1 MKAFSFRLER
11 LLRLRGDAEQ
21 RQAIVLGE
29 AARAEAEME
38 GLCRDQESFLA
49 GMVDR
54 LKPQVGQVTSAGMM
68 RTLQLTGIA
77 AASQLEQ
84 AEQERDEARRQADV
98 ERDRLAE
105 ARRERKTLERLKEH
119 QRAAWLGEVD
129 RDEQKTMDEI
139 AGRSR
144 GTATP

>member
-21 RQAIVLGE
+21 RQAVVLGE

-38 GLCRDQESFLA
+38 GLCRDQHTYLA
-49 GMVDR
+49 GMSDR
-54 LKPQVGQVTSAGMM
+54 LQPTVGQVTSAGMM
-68 RTLQLTGIA
+68 RTLQLTGLA
-77 AASQLEQ
+77 AANQLEQ
-84 AEQERDEARRQADV
+84 AEQERDEARRRADT
-98 ERDRLAE
+98 ERERLAE
-105 ARRERKTLERLKEH
+105 ARRERKTLERLKEN
-119 QRAAWLGEVD
+119 QRTAWRGEVD

-144 GTATP
+144 GSSLP

>member
-21 RQAIVLGE
+21 RQAVVLGE
-29 AARAEAEME
+29 AAREEAQME
-38 GLCRDQESFLA
+38 GLCREQESYLA
-49 GMVDR
+49 EMSGR
-54 LKPQVGQVTSAGMM
+54 LQPPVGQVTNAGML
-68 RTLQLTGIA
+68 RALQLTGLA
-77 AASQLEQ
+77 AANQLEQ
-84 AEQERDEARRQADV
+84 AEQERDEARRRADV

-105 ARRERKTLERLKEH
+105 ARRERKTLERLKEN
-119 QRAAWLGEVD
+119 QRATWLGEVD

-144 GTATP
+144 GSAPS